1 MSTIGTGLWGA
12 GLFGAGPS
20 GTTAGA
26 LISTILDPAL
36 RIAGITKRPGIGPSA
51 DQYGE
56 LIPALNRMI
65 GSYNL
70 DGHRIF
76 TTSIDEYAFV
86 DGQKIYTIGPGGDFD
101 NPRPIFIT
109 GANTIFPTDPQ
120 VRQAIRILS
129 QAQWRAITV
138 QDISGAP
145 AYGLY
150 YGNSMDDAG
159 LGRIYIEPQAPT
171 GYLLELYTW
180 LALADSFTSSTDAVV
195 LPPGYAAML
204 TWNLGVEAA
213 IMYPLE
219 SHLHPLATEKAAQ
232 ALNAVI
238 TSNSKAPE
246 MAIEQGADGRS
257 GRQVGYGWWLTGSG
271 L

>member
-1 MSTIGTGLWGA
+1 MGTWGSGLWGI
-12 GLFGAGPS
+12 
-20 GTTAGA
+20 GTPGSTAGSA
-26 LISTILDPAL
+26 ISTLLDPAL
-36 RIAGITKRPGIGPSA
+36 RIAGITKRPGIGPST
-51 DQYGE
+51 DQYDE
-56 LIPALNRMI
+56 LIPVLNRMI

-70 DGHRIF
+70 DGHRIY
-76 TTSIDEYAFV
+76 TTSIDEYALV
-86 DGQKIYTIGPGGDFD
+86 DGQKIYTIGPGADFD

-120 VRQAIRILS
+120 VRQPVKIMS
-129 QAQWRAITV
+129 QAQWRALTV

-150 YGNSMDDAG
+150 YDNSMDDSG
-159 LGRIYIEPQAPT
+159 FGRVYLYPQAPT

-180 LALADSFTSSTDAVV
+180 VALADSFTAPTDGVV

-204 TWNLGVEAA
+204 TWNLGIEAA

-219 SHLHPLATEKAAQ
+219 SHLHPLAPEKAAQ
-232 ALNAVI
+232 ALGAVI

-257 GRQVGYGWWLTGSG
+257 GGRVGYGWWLTGSG